1 MTTPDSRRKS
11 DPPGRDLARAISGYD
26 PAFEERLL
34 DRIVEAIVAASML
47 DDGAGN
53 PVLALRLGETA
64 QALVTALA
72 LVLAMSPPAAH
83 NDAAIKQTSQSFR
96 RKLRARVHHARGN
109 PDLHEFLRRTFN
121 YSDRSRGGRA

>member
-1 MTTPDSRRKS
+1 MSKD
-11 DPPGRDLARAISGYD
+11 DLQRALAGFD
-26 PAFEERLL
+26 EAFERRLL

-64 QALVTALA
+64 QALTTALA
-72 LVLAMSPPAAH
+72 CVLALSPPAAH

-96 RKLRARVHHARGN
+96 RKLRARVHHARRN
-109 PDLHEFLRRTFN
+109 PDLHELLRRSFN
-121 YSDRSRGGRA
+121 ASDHARGGRA